1 MFQMEKLDNNM
12 RKYLLLL
19 VVSFL
24 SLSIVQAEMYKS
36 QDALE
41 MLRLLAFGNVAE
53 LRYKIGGEPGGE
65 SPAMEDS
72 GWQIT
77 FPGFKWDKPYT
88 NVWFRAHIKI
98 PESIGGFSLA
108 GRKMTLFLYIDN
120 GGDVFVNGD
129 SLGSFEWGTAAFVI
143 KENLRAG
150 DDFLIAVRGI
160 NKPGWGKISECRIE
174 FSGMEDFQRKLQ
186 DKVWGLIIAR
196 YAAEK
201 LSSNPSYWL
210 EKINQMAGNLVATKA
225 FREGNENAFLSA
237 FDQED
242 GILLPLRNELR
253 EKYSLYCAGYSH
265 IDLAWK
271 WPWIESVEVVKKT
284 TESVFNIMDRFPDFR
299 YSMGQAHAYEWM
311 EKYQPGIFRK
321 IQQMVKE
328 GKWEIIGGQWV
339 EPDGNLPSGESFV
352 RQSLYAK
359 RYFREKFGVDVKVC
373 WMPDSFGFNWNL
385 PQILS
390 RAGIEAFIT
399 TRVDLN
405 DTRNFPHRQFWWQG
419 PDGSRVLVYI
429 PRDGYMHDLI
439 GWQMVDFLKAE
450 KAEFNSGKELV
461 LYGVGNHGGG
471 PTMEMLER
479 ARRAQQAPAYPEME
493 LSISQEFFQAITVQE
508 KERMPVWHSELYLER
523 FRGCF
528 TSQAK
533 TKWHNRHGQ
542 VEIKN
547 AEKAASLAALY
558 DYQYPRRW
566 IFDVWRTILF
576 NQFHDV
582 LPGTSINAVY
592 RDTAREYQAAS
603 ELSALITK
611 RSLETL
617 FDRIDT
623 QGPGEAVIIFNPL
636 SWSRSGPVFLNLDDR
651 QLKRE
656 WLIIDDEGNPVPSQV
671 VNRSE
676 TKADLLF
683 IAKDVPSLGY
693 VIFHLVEQAPAAAN
707 TYLKFDR
714 TSLENGY
721 LKVKIDEQNGLIK
734 EITDKRTQRRVLS
747 EGKGNQLQILRDLAH
762 DAWNMRF
769 GKESAEVLEHPDKV
783 ILEEYGPVRATIKVV
798 HTFSGEQKMK
808 PTEDFPSSFF
818 TQFISLYAGI
828 PYLEIRNE
836 VMWWENN
843 KVLKVSF
850 PVNIK
855 ADSARYEIPYGSI
868 NRPTGFKTAFE
879 KARYEVPAQRW
890 ADLSDGKN
898 GVALINDSK
907 HGYDIK
913 DNIMRLTLLRSPDNP
928 DPLADRGYQ
937 KFNYAIYPHA
947 GNFVQGQVVQK
958 GMEFNEPLIVCTG
971 EEHSGELGKNHS
983 FIQISPANVILNVLK
998 LSEDD
1003 NDFVIRV
1010 VETAGAEDRVKIQF
1024 DRPLLRVKEVNL
1036 IEDVLKVLAVENNY
1050 FSFDIRPYQIR
1061 SFKICV
1067 R

>member
-1 MFQMEKLDNNM
+1 MQKNI
-12 RKYLLLL
+12 YLIFLTFILLAVPVL
-19 VVSFL
+19 
-24 SLSIVQAEMYKS
+24 QAKMDKP
-36 QDALE
+36 QDALQ
-41 MLRLLAFGNVAE
+41 MLHLLAFGNVAE
-53 LRYKIGGEPGGE
+53 LKYKMGGEPGGE
-65 SPAMEDS
+65 APVLNDA

-77 FPGFKWDKPYT
+77 SPGFKWDKPYT

-98 PESIGGFSLA
+98 PENIGGFSLI

-143 KENLRAG
+143 NENLQAG
-150 DDFLIAVRGI
+150 DKFLIAVRGI
-160 NKPGWGKISECRIE
+160 NKPGWGKVSEFRIE

-201 LSSNPSYWL
+201 LSSNPPYWL
-210 EKINQMAGNLVATKA
+210 ETVNQMARNLVVTTA
-225 FREGNENAFLSA
+225 FQEGDEDAFLAA
-237 FDQED
+237 FDKE
-242 GILLPLRNELR
+242 GRNLLPLRDELW
-253 EKYSLYCAGYSH
+253 EKYTLYCTGYSH
-265 IDLAWK
+265 MDLAWK

-284 TESVFNIMDRFPDFR
+284 TESVLNIMERFPEFR

-311 EKYQPGIFRK
+311 EKYEPVLFRK
-321 IQQMVKE
+321 IQQKVKE
-328 GKWEIIGGQWV
+328 GRWEIIGGQWV

-419 PDGSRVLVYI
+419 PDGSRVLVYL
-429 PRDGYMHDLI
+429 PRDGYMHNLV
-439 GWQMVDFLKAE
+439 GWQLVDFLNEE

-479 ARRAQQAPAYPEME
+479 ARRAQQAPAFPEMK
-493 LSISQEFFQAITVQE
+493 LSTSHEFFEAVTE
-508 KERMPVWHSELYLER
+508 KEKESIPVWHSELYLER

-528 TSQAK
+528 TTQAR

-542 VEIKN
+542 VEIKS
-547 AEKAASLAALY
+547 AEKLASLATMY
-558 DYQYPRRW
+558 GYEYPRKW

-592 RDTAREYQAAS
+592 HDTEREYKAARELSTLIS
-603 ELSALITK
+603 E
-611 RSLETL
+611 RSIETL
-617 FDRIDT
+617 FAQTDT
-623 QGPGEAVIIFNPL
+623 QGPGKALIIFNPL
-636 SWSRSGPVFLNLDDR
+636 SWPRSGPVFLNLDDR
-651 QLKRE
+651 QINHE
-656 WLIIDDEGNPVPSQV
+656 WLIVDDMGNPVPSQTV
-671 VNRSE
+671 HRSE

-693 VIFHLVEQAPAAAN
+693 VVFHLVEQSPAAAN

-714 TSLENGY
+714 SSLENAY
-721 LKVKIDEQNGLIK
+721 LKVKIDQSSGLIR
-734 EITDKRTQRRVLS
+734 EITNQQSDRRVLS
-747 EGKGNQLQILRDLAH
+747 NEKGNRLQILNDLAH

-769 GKESAEVLEHPDKV
+769 GEDPVVNLEQPRE
-783 ILEEYGPVRATIKVV
+783 ITLEEYGPVRATIKVV
-798 HTFSGEQKMK
+798 HAFSGEQKAK

-818 TQFISLYAGI
+818 TQYISLYAGL
-828 PYLEIRNE
+828 PYLEVRNE

-868 NRPTGFKTAFE
+868 TRPTGFNTAFE

-890 ADLSDGKN
+890 ADLSDGEY

-913 DNIMRLTLLRSPDNP
+913 ENIIRLTLLRSPDNP

-937 KFNYAIYPHA
+937 RFSYALYPHA
-947 GNFVQGQVVQK
+947 GDFVQGRVVQK
-958 GMEFNEPLIVCTG
+958 GLEFNEPLIVYTG
-971 EEHSGELGKNHS
+971 EEHSGELEKNHS
-983 FIQISPANVILNVLK
+983 FIQISPSTVVMNVLK
-998 LSEDD
+998 LAEED

-1010 VETAGAEDRVKIQF
+1010 VETAGTAARVKIQF
-1024 DRPLLRVKEVNL
+1024 DRPLLSVKEVNL
-1036 IEDVLKVLAVENNY
+1036 IEDVLTDLPPENNN
-1050 FSFDIRPYQIR
+1050 FSFGIRPYQIR
-1061 SFKICV
+1061 SFKIGV
-1067 R
+1067 SKENRSH